1 MVRSL
6 VDVNLYSKKKRVS
19 RLKNA
24 LILLLLVVVL
34 VAGSRFFASQAFE
47 YRLRQISRLKGYL
60 FDNTGTYLT
69 GNLRNDIQMIRDKK
83 QLYINM
89 KNTLSRQV
97 RDLRTHVTKKTQEMN
112 VFRTINAFLEDEN
125 AIKTILTRVSFADGK
140 GSSFYY
146 LIYDGKDV
154 NFPTPVTT
162 PTLLAY
168 PGVRGNMGFADLYTL
183 QLVDLEVGETLEQ
196 RQ

>member
-34 VAGSRFFASQAFE
+34 VAGARFFASQAFE

-83 QLYINM
+83 QQYINM

>member
-1 MVRSL
+1 M